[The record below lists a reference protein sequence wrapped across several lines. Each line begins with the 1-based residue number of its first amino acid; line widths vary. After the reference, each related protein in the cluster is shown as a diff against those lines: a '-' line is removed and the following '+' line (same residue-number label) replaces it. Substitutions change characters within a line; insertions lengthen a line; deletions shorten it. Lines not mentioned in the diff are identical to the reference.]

1 MDLGEIIAQP
11 SDALF
16 DAAGLLRRSGVR
28 AGGDG
33 AKGERRGRWDCTIIP
48 VARGAAVFRAFETP
62 VATVVR
68 TIRAFGNGNVAVA
81 KTGRVTLP
89 RPPDLCYLPRNPRF
103 HCRIRVL
110 DRVQRSPNVLLR
122 PASVDRQWMA
132 ALIPGA
138 VFVLRVKM
146 RLRPENWQ
154 PVSGIRAHRD
164 GGPEGSQTTV

>member
-1 MDLGEIIAQP
+1 LQHQMDFGEIIAQP

-33 AKGERRGRWDCTIIP
+33 AKGERRRRWDRTIIP
-48 VARGAAVFRAFETP
+48 VARGAVVFRAFETP

-68 TIRAFGNGNVAVA
+68 TIRAFGHGNVAVA

-110 DRVQRSPNVLLR
+110 DRVQRSPNVPCEAGKR
-122 PASVDRQWMA
+122 R
-132 ALIPGA
+132 
-138 VFVLRVKM
+138 
-146 RLRPENWQ
+146 
-154 PVSGIRAHRD
+154 
-164 GGPEGSQTTV
+164 